1 MGDIG
6 NYSSKLD
13 TNSQS
18 LREFDKALRSL
29 KRKKEINRIEETQA
43 IEKLLNVVRPVAE
56 SIEGNLTEFT
66 LINELSIVRIMKN
79 RHDRDWQQYK
89 EGIHELELKLE
100 SERFTLSQNDFRLL
114 NDIADALD
122 AECANLF
129 RRMSG
134 RI

>member
-6 NYSSKLD
+6 NYSSILD

-18 LREFDKALRSL
+18 LKEFDKALRSL
-29 KRKKEINRIEETQA
+29 KNKKEISRAEEKQA
-43 IEKLLNVVRPVAE
+43 IEKLLDVVRPIAK

-66 LINELSIVRIMKN
+66 SINELSIMHIMKI
-79 RHDRDWQQYK
+79 RHDRDWQRYK
-89 EGIHELELKLE
+89 ERIRELELKLE
-100 SERFTLSQNDFRLL
+100 SKRFILSQNDFGLL

-122 AECANLF
+122 AECASLF

-134 RI
+134 KI